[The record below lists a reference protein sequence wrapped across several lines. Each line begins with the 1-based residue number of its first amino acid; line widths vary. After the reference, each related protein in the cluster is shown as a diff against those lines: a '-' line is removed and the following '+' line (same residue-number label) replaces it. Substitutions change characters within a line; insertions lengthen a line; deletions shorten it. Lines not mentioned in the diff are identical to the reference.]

1 MKVTDKDLKDAIQ
14 EYYAILGHATNYEEE
29 KYIDAQIHKLKKELE
44 KREIYVR
51 EKIKSEFVK
60 IKQIGT

>member
-14 EYYAILGHATNYEEE
+14 EYYVLLGHATDYEEE

-44 KREIYVR
+44 KRGIYVR
-51 EKIKSEFVK
+51 EKIKPEFVK
-60 IKQIGT
+60 IK